1 MKPPRI
7 PLGRAH
13 RLASVARQEAEQAG
27 LPAATI
33 TVVGE
38 LRRYAPAV
46 SHLGLLA
53 IAGEHAHQAVLDGFC
68 RLAMVTAIVARTSG
82 GVRVAT
88 ERGQLDLYVATP
100 DASAAALVWH
110 TGSRKHVAS
119 LEARAARAGLSFG
132 HSGLRDAHG
141 TLVPVADEHEL
152 YRLLGLPYIPPELRE
167 GTGEIDVAERGL
179 PALLDVGQIRGD
191 LHMHST
197 WSDGRDSILHMV
209 RGAQRLGYEYV
220 AITDHSERARASR
233 RLLALEI
240 PLQREDIEAVR
251 QRVPGIEI
259 LHGVEVDILPNG
271 SLDFSDEQLA
281 GFDIVL
287 ASLHEDNAD
296 SGTRLTER
304 YLAAMSN
311 PFVNVITH
319 PAGRTPAL
327 SDGYDLDFD
336 RLFRAAVDTGTA
348 MEVDGSPNHLD
359 MDGDLA
365 RRAAAAGVTLTVDSD
380 SHFAEALG
388 RQMSF
393 GVGTARRGW
402 VGPEL
407 VLNTRDIGA
416 VRDFITQKRPR

>member
-1 MKPPRI
+1 
-7 PLGRAH
+7 
-13 RLASVARQEAEQAG
+13 
-27 LPAATI
+27 
-33 TVVGE
+33 
-38 LRRYAPAV
+38 
-46 SHLGLLA
+46 
-53 IAGEHAHQAVLDGFC
+53 
-68 RLAMVTAIVARTSG
+68 MVTAIVARTSG

-132 HSGLRDAHG
+132 QGGLRDAHG

-259 LHGVEVDILPNG
+259 LHGVEVDILPDG